1 MRVTNKMMTDTVSAN
16 LFRQAIRLLDAQE
29 IVSSEKIINRPSDD
43 PIGMGKVLDYRK
55 ALSSTGQY
63 QRNVTQGKMWVEHTE
78 IVLDEVNDLLRQAK
92 EIAIAQ
98 SEGTSERDDR
108 ATAAQQVKN
117 IYDQVMQL
125 ANTKLGGRY
134 MFAGHQTVAVPFI
147 HDAAYNATYN
157 GDTGEIRVITGENLD
172 LAVNADGTEVFD
184 NGTDT
189 FDILRQLKDALEN
202 PLYNQAD
209 IANQIQPLI
218 DAGTQ
223 VEIVRSEGAANYTR
237 LELTESQLEIL
248 KLNFE
253 NMLSKTEDA
262 DMAEAIINLKNEET
276 AYETALAAAAR
287 VIQPS
292 LINFLG

>member
-16 LFRQAIRLLDAQE
+16 LFRQANRLLDAQE
-29 IVSSEKIINRPSDD
+29 VVASEKIINRPSDD
-43 PIGMGKVLDYRK
+43 PIAMGKILDYRK
-55 ALSSTGQY
+55 AISSMEQY
-63 QRNVTQGKMWVEHTE
+63 QRNVTRGKMWVEHTE
-78 IVLDEVNDLLRQAK
+78 VVLDEVNDLLRQAK

-98 SEGTSERDDR
+98 AEGTSERDDR
-108 ATAAQQVKN
+108 ATAAEQVKN

-134 MFAGHQTVAVPFI
+134 MFAGHQTGTVPFT
-147 HDAAYNATYN
+147 HDAAYNATYH
-157 GDTGEIRVITGENLD
+157 GDAGEIRIVLGENTD
-172 LAVNADGTEVFD
+172 LAINADVVQLFD

-202 PLYNQAD
+202 PVYNQAD
-209 IANQIQPLI
+209 ISNQIQPLI
-218 DAGTQ
+218 GAGIQ

-248 KLNFE
+248 KLNVE

-262 DMAEAIINLKNEET
+262 DMAEAIINLKTQET

-292 LINFLG
+292 LINFLR

>member
-55 ALSSTGQY
+55 TISSLDQY
-63 QRNVTQGKMWVEHTE
+63 QRNVTHGKMWVEHTE
-78 IVLDEVNDLLRQAK
+78 VVLDEVNDLLRQAK

-108 ATAAQQVKN
+108 ATAAEQVKN

-134 MFAGHQTVAVPFI
+134 MFAGHQTTAVPFT
-147 HDAAYNATYN
+147 HDAAYNATYH
-157 GDTGEIRVITGENLD
+157 GDTGEIRVVIGENLD
-172 LAVNADGTEVFD
+172 LAVNADGTQVFD

-202 PLYNQAD
+202 PVYNQAD
-209 IANQIQPLI
+209 ISNQIQPLI
-218 DAGTQ
+218 DADTQ

-237 LELTESQLEIL
+237 LELTESQLKIL
-248 KLNFE
+248 KLNVE
-253 NMLSKTEDA
+253 NMLSETEDA
-262 DMAEAIINLKNEET
+262 DMAEAIINLKSEET
-276 AYETALAAAAR
+276 GYETALAAAAR

-292 LINFLG
+292 LINFLR

>member
-16 LFRQAIRLLDAQE
+16 LFRQANRLLDAQE
-29 IVSSEKIINRPSDD
+29 VVATEKIINRPSDD
-43 PIGMGKVLDYRK
+43 PIAMGKVLDYRK
-55 ALSSTGQY
+55 AISSLNQY

-78 IVLDEVNDLLRQAK
+78 VVLDEVNGLLRQAK

-108 ATAAQQVKN
+108 ATAAEQVKN

-125 ANTKLGGRY
+125 ANTKLGARY
-134 MFAGHQTVAVPFI
+134 MFAGHQTDTVPFT
-147 HDAAYNATYN
+147 HDAAYNATYH
-157 GDTGEIRVITGENLD
+157 GDAGEIQIILGENTD
-172 LAVNADGTEVFD
+172 LAVNVDGVQVFD

-189 FDILRQLKDALEN
+189 FDVLRQLKDALEN
-202 PLYNQAD
+202 PVYNQAD
-209 IANQIQPLI
+209 ISNQVQPLVG
-218 DAGTQ
+218 AGTQ
-223 VEIVRSEGAANYTR
+223 VESVRSESATNYTR

-248 KLNFE
+248 KLNVE
-253 NMLSKTEDA
+253 NMLSRTQDA